1 MVKSFFTRHQ
11 KHIQTYT
18 RASIYSISRHGT
30 LFVFLGGDESYFI
43 NSNLFIMTKKILLL
57 TAIFWLAAVFFAF
70 AQDDSE
76 ENEYLKPDYG
86 MLTAEYQFSP
96 LSPNPLS
103 IENLRLR
110 YFIDY
115 NLALRAGLTLDYQND
130 SPTDSLSLNGFRTGL
145 RAGLEFHFPGTKR
158 LSPYWG
164 FELQFLSQGYNAE
177 ETDDGDV
184 TEVRGQQV
192 DALGNFGERGYF
204 SFGGT
209 ALLGFDLYLAKNFYM
224 GAELGLSANSRSFK
238 DTEVTFN
245 GTSSIIQTGGNEF
258 RLGINAN
265 NLIRIG
271 YAF

>member
-1 MVKSFFTRHQ
+1 MIKRF
-11 KHIQTYT
+11 
-18 RASIYSISRHGT
+18 
-30 LFVFLGGDESYFI
+30 
-43 NSNLFIMTKKILLL
+43 LLL
-57 TAIFWLAAVFFAF
+57 AATLWLGTAFCAF
-70 AQDDSE
+70 AQEDTE
-76 ENEYLKPDYG
+76 EPEYLKPDYG

-96 LSPNPLS
+96 LSQNPLS

-115 NLALRAGLTLDYQND
+115 NFALRAGVILDYQND
-130 SPTDSLSLNGFRTGL
+130 SPTDSISLNGFRTGI

-184 TEVRGQQV
+184 TEVRGQQIDV
-192 DALGNFGERGYF
+192 EGDLGERGYF

-209 ALLGFDLYLAKNFYM
+209 ALLGFDLYLAKNFYL

-238 DTEVTFN
+238 DVEIITN
-245 GTSSIIQTGGNEF
+245 GTSNVVQTGGSEF